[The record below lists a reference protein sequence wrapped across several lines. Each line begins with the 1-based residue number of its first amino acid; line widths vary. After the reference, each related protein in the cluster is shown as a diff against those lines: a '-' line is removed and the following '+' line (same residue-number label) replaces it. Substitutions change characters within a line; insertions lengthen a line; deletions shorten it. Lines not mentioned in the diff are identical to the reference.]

1 MKYLVKFVVWLLKK
15 DLSLKNRSILLSA
28 VLSATGTLPIY
39 NIITTNE
46 QGTLFINGNQVD
58 MEKAIQLR
66 ESARGALNNQARR
79 LVKEQVRYLAVTQGI
94 HNANSFEQLFFSK
107 AAIWLEG
114 EENKILEAL
123 AQLDG

>member
-1 MKYLVKFVVWLLKK
+1 MRYLVKLIVWLLRKE
-15 DLSLKNRSILLSA
+15 LSLKNRSILLSA
-28 VLSATGTLPIY
+28 VLEKTGTLPIY

-79 LVKEQVRYLAVTQGI
+79 VVKEQVRYLAVTQGI
-94 HNANSFEQLFFSK
+94 HNSNSFEQLFFSK
-107 AAIWLEG
+107 AAIWLEQ
-114 EENKILEAL
+114 EEDKIFNAL

>member
-1 MKYLVKFVVWLLKK
+1 MKYLVKFTAWLLKK

-28 VLSATGTLPIY
+28 VLKSSGVLPIY
-39 NIITTNE
+39 NIITSND
-46 QGTLFINGNQVD
+46 QGSLFINGNQVD
-58 MEKAIQLR
+58 MDKAIQLR
-66 ESARGALNNQARR
+66 ESARGALNNQARK

-94 HNANSFEQLFFSK
+94 HNANTFEQLFFSK
-107 AAIWLEG
+107 AAIWLEN